1 VLVELDTRDRMR
13 WLLEALVAIG
23 SAQDLESTLRRVV
36 ETAVSLVDASY
47 GALGVIGDGERLAE
61 FIPVG
66 LSQEQISRVDHWPEG
81 RSLLGLLIDDPR
93 PLRLADIAAHPAS
106 SGFPDGHPPMRGFL
120 GVPVRG
126 RDEVFGNLYLTGKHG
141 GEFTEEDEAVL
152 VALGAA
158 AGVAV
163 ENARLYEAARRNQR
177 WIQAS
182 TEVTTALLSGTE
194 PDEVLASVTRL
205 ALELSTA
212 DIALLAL
219 PDEDG
224 RRLTYAYAE
233 GDRAE
238 DYRGLVLLAGE
249 SLSGWVLAAG
259 ESVTS
264 ADFAADDRA
273 APALRAALAHIG
285 PVALFPLGGGRGVLT
300 LGRVHGARPFPAA
313 ETAVTAA
320 FAAQAGVALEL
331 AATRAEAERL
341 TVHQDR
347 DRIARDLHDLV
358 IQQLYATGMSLE
370 GTMPL
375 VNRPEV
381 ADRISQAVDAM
392 DETIKQIRG
401 AIFAL
406 QAHDAATDPDLRS
419 RVVGVVEEMTP
430 LLGFGPSL
438 RLGAG
443 LRQMISAEAAAQALA
458 ALREALSNAARHAVA
473 SQVGVTVDVDESG
486 TLSVLVIDNGTG
498 IPANAGSSGLRNLA
512 ARAEQLGGQMLLGP
526 ASADPAVQG
535 TRLEWRVPAT
545 PAAPDAP
552 D

>member
-1 VLVELDTRDRMR
+1 
-13 WLLEALVAIG
+13 
-23 SAQDLESTLRRVV
+23 V

-182 TEVTTALLSGTE
+182 AEVTTALLSGTE
-194 PDEVLASVTRL
+194 PGEVLASITRL

-219 PDEDG
+219 PGEDV

-233 GDRAE
+233 GDRAA
-238 DYRGLVLLAGE
+238 DVRGLVLLAGE

-259 ESVTS
+259 ESVTGAGRAGRARPHRAGRPVPAGRRARRAHPGPGARRAPLPGGGDRGHGRVRS
-264 ADFAADDRA
+264 AGRGGAGTRGDPGGSRAADRSPGQRPHRPR
-273 APALRAALAHIG
+273 PA
-285 PVALFPLGGGRGVLT
+285 
-300 LGRVHGARPFPAA
+300 
-313 ETAVTAA
+313 
-320 FAAQAGVALEL
+320 
-331 AATRAEAERL
+331 
-341 TVHQDR
+341 
-347 DRIARDLHDLV
+347 
-358 IQQLYATGMSLE
+358 
-370 GTMPL
+370 
-375 VNRPEV
+375 
-381 ADRISQAVDAM
+381 
-392 DETIKQIRG
+392 
-401 AIFAL
+401 
-406 QAHDAATDPDLRS
+406 
-419 RVVGVVEEMTP
+419 
-430 LLGFGPSL
+430 
-438 RLGAG
+438 
-443 LRQMISAEAAAQALA
+443 
-458 ALREALSNAARHAVA
+458 
-473 SQVGVTVDVDESG
+473 
-486 TLSVLVIDNGTG
+486 
-498 IPANAGSSGLRNLA
+498 
-512 ARAEQLGGQMLLGP
+512 
-526 ASADPAVQG
+526 
-535 TRLEWRVPAT
+535 
-545 PAAPDAP
+545 
-552 D
+552 